1 MSYEIF
7 KVLVLSEKSNAVEHK
22 IGLFFA
28 FNDNFDD
35 L

>member
-1 MSYEIF
+1 MSCEIF
-7 KVLVLSEKSNAVEHK
+7 KVLVLSKNSNAVEHE
-22 IGLFFA
+22 IGLFVA